1 MSKAIQK
8 FDAAMAQFI
17 GQNYDKSI
25 DLFSQAIDSD
35 PEFQLAFKSRGAAHL
50 RLGHIQD
57 ALADFNR
64 VLELDPNNARAFHLR
79 GLAYEKAGDYAEA
92 IADLSKA
99 IEINPQYGAAYYSRA
114 NLYSKTG
121 NTAQAAEDIEMVTHL
136 TEVNIETFGDEN
148 NIWRSRQLHLE
159 SLSNDDF
166 TMER

>member
-1 MSKAIQK
+1 MSKAKRK
-8 FDAAMAQFI
+8 FDAAMAQFV

-25 DLFSQAIDSD
+25 GLFSEAIASD
-35 PEFQLAFKSRGAAHL
+35 PEFQMAYKSRGAAHL
-50 RLGHIQD
+50 RLGRIQD

-64 VLELDPNNARAFHLR
+64 VLELDPNSARAFHLR
-79 GLAYEKAGDYAEA
+79 GLAHEKAGDYAKA

-121 NTAQAAEDIEMVTHL
+121 NTVQAAEDIEMVTHL

-148 NIWRSRQLHLE
+148 NVWRSRQLYLE
-159 SLSNDDF
+159 SLSNDNF
-166 TMER
+166 TMKR

>member
-1 MSKAIQK
+1 MSKAKQI
-8 FDAAMAQFI
+8 FDDAMAQFV

-25 DLFSQAIDSD
+25 ELFSQAIDSD
-35 PEFQLAFKSRGAAHL
+35 PDFQLALKSRGAAYL

-79 GLAYEKAGDYAEA
+79 GLAHEKAGDYAEA

-121 NTAQAAEDIEMVTHL
+121 HSAQAAEDIEMVTHL

-148 NIWRSRQLHLE
+148 NIWRSKQLHLE
-159 SLSNDDF
+159 SISNDDL

>member
-1 MSKAIQK
+1 MSKAKQK

-25 DLFSQAIDSD
+25 DLLSEAIDFD
-35 PEFQLAFKSRGAAHL
+35 PEFQLAFKCRGAAHL

-64 VLELDPNNARAFHLR
+64 VLELDPKNARAFHLR
-79 GLAYEKAGDYAEA
+79 GLAHEKAGDYAEA

-114 NLYSKTG
+114 NLYSETG

-148 NIWRSRQLHLE
+148 NVWRSRQLNLE
-159 SLSNDDF
+159 SISNDDF